1 MSLSPVAFIAPNY
14 RDYTGRYIKFYQP
27 GTTTPKTIFLDADG
41 VTSAA
46 KVQINIDG
54 FIVSAG
60 GSIVVPYVS
69 GSYDAYIFLTEAD
82 ADANDTT
89 GATRIADDITG
100 SASDI
105 QTLDNTSLIA
115 ASGLSIGDK
124 LLCDRYAPAGPFLA
138 DLIYNIVAGGTGIAN
153 SGTYFDLDNGNQ
165 AELVI
170 DVNVN
175 IKKFGATGLISDSAQ
190 SQFDAMKTG
199 LLTASNINFEA
210 GTYKGSFLSYDN
222 ELLGQGSNTIL
233 LGEAIDGNALTL
245 GAHLPYWD
253 YKAVRNLTVDGNGKI
268 SNCISM
274 DDANVFAGRWFFD
287 NIVLTD
293 GNCGYITN
301 AGSIGNSF
309 RHTLFSNLNFGIFAK
324 GTAGAMDTGQLHFY
338 DCEFDS
344 CVNAAVYINDEYDG
358 TGDCAIRDSVIQECG
373 GFAAFIKY
381 TAASALI
388 TPFTMKNVWVEAVAT
403 SATVTIEGVNYT
415 PKDVRFE
422 GVRPAVIQETPLTT
436 IELIDSTV
444 IMQNCKHDDGNKP
457 ISVEVDSTSILY
469 IENHYGNGAMAEGG
483 FVKSIAYQGNTT
495 NKNLSA
501 RGPLKVRAIPLAN
514 VSNAT
519 NIISNSFSGA
529 GPWAFTG
536 TVGNNVLSVSD
547 GVLYDSCGELTI
559 PTGNTVISDI
569 NGVPTNGK
577 YVVWSIHT
585 KLVSGAISTS
595 AVGYNCTLGS
605 VYLRT
610 GQWVCSYGIQKM
622 SLAAELRLNFVNT
635 SGSPAVVRLADFF
648 AVEFTSFQE
657 AYEFV
662 NSGYA
667 IENVI

>member
-1 MSLSPVAFIAPNY
+1 MAFGSFTVNQSPKVLENNLSSDENSSEKGAALIGRAIIIFNTVAELESSSLEVGKKVRTLDRLTLNGGGGANYIIVAQGTGTPNA
-14 RDYTGRYIKFYQP
+14 
-27 GTTTPKTIFLDADG
+27 GTL
-41 VTSAA
+41 
-46 KVQINIDG
+46 INISNLNQAKLLPD
-54 FIVSAG
+54 
-60 GSIVVPYVS
+60 
-69 GSYDAYIFLTEAD
+69 
-82 ADANDTT
+82 NDVNIKTF
-89 GATRIADDITG
+89 
-100 SASDI
+100 
-105 QTLDNTSLIA
+105 A
-115 ASGLSIGDK
+115 ASGLE
-124 LLCDRYAPAGPFLA
+124 
-138 DLIYNIVAGGTGIAN
+138 T
-153 SGTYFDLDNGNQ
+153 
-165 AELVI
+165 
-170 DVNVN
+170 
-175 IKKFGATGLISDSAQ
+175 DSAQ
-190 SQFDAMKTG
+190 NAYDAMKTG
-199 LLTASNINFEA
+199 LPQAANINFEE
-210 GTYKGSFLSYDN
+210 GIFKGSFLSYDN
-222 ELLGQGSNTIL
+222 ALLGKGSNTRL
-233 LGEAIDGNALTL
+233 LAGTADGFALKL

-268 SNCISM
+268 ANCVAM
-274 DDANVFAGRWFFD
+274 DDSNVFAGRWFFD
-287 NIVLTD
+287 NVVLTD

-309 RHTLFSNLNFGIFAK
+309 SHSLFSDLNFGVFAK
-324 GTAGAMDTGQLHFY
+324 GTAGAMDSGQLHFY

-344 CVNAAVYINDEYDG
+344 CVNAAVYINDEYNG

-381 TAASALI
+381 SAATALI

-403 SATVTIEGVNYT
+403 STTVTIEGVDYT

-457 ISVEVDSTSILY
+457 ISVEVDSTSMLY
-469 IENHYGNGAMAEGG
+469 IENHYGDGAMAEGG

-501 RGPLKVRAIPLAN
+501 RGPLKVKAIPLAN
-514 VSNAT
+514 VSNAA

-529 GPWAFTG
+529 GPWSFTG

-547 GVLYDSCGELTI
+547 GVLYDTCGELTI
-559 PTGNTVISDI
+559 PNGNTVISDI
-569 NGVPTNGK
+569 NAVPTNGK
-577 YVVWSIHT
+577 YVVWGIHA

-595 AVGYNCTLGS
+595 AIGYNCTLGS
-605 VYLRT
+605 IYLRT

-622 SLAAELRLNFVNT
+622 ASAAELRLNFVNT
-635 SGSPAVVRLADFF
+635 SGAVAVVRLADFF